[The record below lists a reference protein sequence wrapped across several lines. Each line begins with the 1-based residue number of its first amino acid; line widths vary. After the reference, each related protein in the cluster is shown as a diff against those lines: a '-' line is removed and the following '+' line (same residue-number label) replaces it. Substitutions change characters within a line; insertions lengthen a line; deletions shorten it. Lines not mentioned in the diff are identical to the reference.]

1 MSSITASGITP
12 SPNSAP
18 ALAALNE
25 SQARRV
31 RVTCEYIDR
40 LLADV
45 ERFLA
50 LPGPPVLFPRYAQD
64 IAPQTHARLEKS
76 VAEIR
81 AAIQRSLEGV
91 HAPVDEPIPASRAVH
106 VALGAAAIA
115 AEELKPRYMRG
126 YGELTD
132 PLARAL
138 QTFSVEL
145 CGMLAEAD
153 SDFAT
158 LDATP
163 TAPRSGE
170 KAHA

>member
-1 MSSITASGITP
+1 MQSITTTGGAS
-12 SPNSAP
+12 NSN
-18 ALAALNE
+18 LAALNE

-50 LPGPPVLFPRYAQD
+50 LPGPPILFPRYAQD
-64 IAPQTHARLEKS
+64 IAPATHARLEKS

-81 AAIQRSLEGV
+81 GALQRSLEGV
-91 HAPVDEPIPASRAVH
+91 HAPADEPIPASRAVH

-138 QTFSVEL
+138 QIFSVEL
-145 CGMLAEAD
+145 CGLLAEAD
-153 SDFAT
+153 SDFAAF
-158 LDATP
+158 DATP
-163 TAPRSGE
+163 IAPRTNE